1 MKHNTI
7 KLIYDECK
15 ASGCSIFF
23 IVNDSIYSKT
33 IPSSKARNPIEAA
46 YFHFSHLKR
55 KHDYGHQAVAL
66 LLSCNELT
74 LPYDMILYDKSVL
87 KIDIVKQIVKEL
99 PIAPTP
105 SYFLF
110 DSWYVCEKLM
120 DMLVSK

>member
-23 IVNDSIYSKT
+23 IVNDTIYSKT
-33 IPSSKARNPIEAA
+33 IPSSKAGNPIEAA

-55 KHDYGHQAVAL
+55 KYDYGHQAVAL

-74 LPYDMILYDKSVL
+74 LRYDMILYDKSVL

-99 PIAPTP
+99 PIAPIP